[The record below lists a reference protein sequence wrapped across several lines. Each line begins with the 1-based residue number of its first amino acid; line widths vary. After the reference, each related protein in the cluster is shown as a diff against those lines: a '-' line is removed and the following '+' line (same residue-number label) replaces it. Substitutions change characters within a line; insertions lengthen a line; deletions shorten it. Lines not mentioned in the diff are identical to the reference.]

1 MKSDRRD
8 ATHRVSTFKF
18 APPCSTQEFAAM
30 KTLRLF
36 LFAISALFLLP
47 FCKGP
52 SGAASTEV
60 IEVKKDS
67 IFDEIYAQRRSEK
80 DILTPKGF
88 MGADPKLDPTLYST
102 VPVYYATDR
111 KATGKGQ
118 PRRYYSGK
126 TGGLQFGKCMVTI
139 PAIHELGELERPRWW
154 KVEFSEN
161 AAKHMVLESI
171 TPLAEAAFFDS
182 LHWAKLTASRPE
194 ALVFIHGFNVSFD
207 EAALRAAQIA
217 YDLSFGGIP
226 VLYSWPSK
234 GSPLKYRRDGKQ
246 NGATIPKLEYFLEA
260 LATQGNFEQIHIVAH
275 SMGNQALT
283 RTLMEFAKEDPEE
296 PLFGQVILAAP
307 DVDAAAFTRD
317 IAPRILGTAQN
328 ITLYASKKD
337 KALLLSQKINHGPR
351 AGLAGESLVVINS
364 IQTIDASDI
373 DTDFLG
379 HSYFSN
385 TWLLIN
391 DLHYLINKG
400 LPAQERSLKEGEKAG
415 QLYWLF

>member
-1 MKSDRRD
+1 LFGVFSEY
-8 ATHRVSTFKF
+8 F
-18 APPCSTQEFAAM
+18 STQQPIAM
-30 KTLRLF
+30 RTLRLF
-36 LFAISALFLLP
+36 LFALSALFLLP

-52 SGAASTEV
+52 AGAALSEV
-60 IEVKKDS
+60 IQVEKDS
-67 IFDEIYAQRRSEK
+67 LFDEIYVQRRSEAN
-80 DILTPKGF
+80 ILVPKGF
-88 MGADPKLDPTLYST
+88 MGEEPKLDPTLYST
-102 VPVYYATDR
+102 VPVYFATDR
-111 KATGKGQ
+111 KPSGKEA
-118 PRRYYSGK
+118 PNRYYSGK
-126 TGGLQFGKCMVTI
+126 AGELQFGKCMVTI
-139 PAIHELGELERPRWW
+139 PSIHELGELERPRWW

-171 TPLAEAAFFDS
+171 TPLDEAAFFDS
-182 LHWAKLTASRPE
+182 LHWVKLTASRPE

-217 YDLSFGGIP
+217 YDVSFGGIP
-226 VLYSWPSK
+226 VLYSWSSK

-283 RTLMEFAKEDPEE
+283 QTLMEFAKEDPEE

-337 KALLLSQKINHGPR
+337 KALLLSQKINKGPR
-351 AGLAGESLVVINS
+351 AGLAGENLVVVNP

-400 LPAQERSLKEGEKAG
+400 LPAQERLLKEGEKEG
-415 QLYWLF
+415 QPYWLF